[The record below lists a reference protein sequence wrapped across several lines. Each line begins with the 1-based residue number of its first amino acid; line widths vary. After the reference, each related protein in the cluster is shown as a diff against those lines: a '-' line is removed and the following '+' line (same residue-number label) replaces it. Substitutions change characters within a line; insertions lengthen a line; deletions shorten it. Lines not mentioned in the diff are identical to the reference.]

1 MAEKELHITIGSCPS
16 PEMADQGPG
25 ITLRHDTELV
35 KTALLYADKIKL
47 CSPFSSVID
56 QIRSISSVMASSS
69 FESKTQAIWDLGK
82 MIDLSEG
89 DIAAL
94 TAFSK
99 LAVLRKHPTPNEII
113 RKRLLAKEF
122 DKFWQDFETSDFR
135 LPEGHFITQFLKVSR
150 RGYLDFHRFHT
161 GKPST
166 EPGQALSQFTELIR
180 STIKDESTYPLF
192 DDQTGLLITIDIM
205 KGELSVPKSTST
217 RSKQIGLV
225 SKLFERLPQFELAT
239 LDEILD
245 IRTDLDKYLTRFR
258 SAIIK
263 YSDSIAAA
271 QWDAEF
277 SHDTEQVF
285 LKDVAPIIKDIEDQ
299 TRSNN
304 YLAKLTKRYADQPA
318 NFMMPV
324 LSIALTQV
332 LIFTR
337 NSTGTVW
344 CRVSCGQC

>member
-1 MAEKELHITIGSCPS
+1 M
-16 PEMADQGPG
+16 
-25 ITLRHDTELV
+25 
-35 KTALLYADKIKL
+35 
-47 CSPFSSVID
+47 
-56 QIRSISSVMASSS
+56 
-69 FESKTQAIWDLGK
+69 
-82 MIDLSEG
+82 
-89 DIAAL
+89 
-94 TAFSK
+94 
-99 LAVLRKHPTPNEII
+99 
-113 RKRLLAKEF
+113 LAKEF

-135 LPEGHFITQFLKVSR
+135 LPEGRSYNTVLKSVTPRLS
-150 RGYLDFHRFHT
+150 DFHRFHT

-166 EPGQALSQFTELIR
+166 EPGQAVSQFTELIR

-225 SKLFERLPQFELAT
+225 SKLFEKLPQFELAT

-324 LSIALTQV
+324 LSIALTQYSY
-332 LIFTR
+332 LPEILP
-337 NSTGTVW
+337 GTVW